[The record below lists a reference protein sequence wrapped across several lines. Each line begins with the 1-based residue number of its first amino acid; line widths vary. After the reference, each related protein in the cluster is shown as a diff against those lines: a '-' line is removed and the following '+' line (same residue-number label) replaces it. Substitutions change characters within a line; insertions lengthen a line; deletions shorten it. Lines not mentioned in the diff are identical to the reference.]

1 MTRRSWVK
9 VGFVYGTSLVP
20 VGSLGGVRDG
30 LTPPARPTSGQE
42 TRQIFAPRVPQILE
56 GIRVSALTW
65 AWLAVRCIRHSSGLQ
80 QACAFAKRC
89 WRCAAGYEPIS
100 WCSLLLLMAAQKS
113 RGMKHQTSACKIT
126 M

>member
-65 AWLAVRCIRHSSGLQ
+65 AWLAVRCIRHSNGLQ

-89 WRCAAGYEPIS
+89 WRCAAGYFLVLIVAPDGS
-100 WCSLLLLMAAQKS
+100 S
-113 RGMKHQTSACKIT
+113 KIARDEAPDQC